1 MEGGVPRVEEA
12 DSEPKNFHLSKQAGE
27 SHRNSESNSMKA
39 PLYSQGRE
47 AETPRAASGPKTKLT
62 KAHRGSSILIMSWSE
77 DENTLIVCP
86 ATHKH

>member
-47 AETPRAASGPKTKLT
+47 AETPLELLEGQKQ
-62 KAHRGSSILIMSWSE
+62 SSQRHTEALQF
-77 DENTLIVCP
+77 
-86 ATHKH
+86 

>member
-39 PLYSQGRE
+39 PLYSQSRE
-47 AETPRAASGPKTKLT
+47 AETPLCLRAKN
-62 KAHRGSSILIMSWSE
+62 KAHKGTQRLFNSNHELE
-77 DENTLIVCP
+77 
-86 ATHKH
+86 